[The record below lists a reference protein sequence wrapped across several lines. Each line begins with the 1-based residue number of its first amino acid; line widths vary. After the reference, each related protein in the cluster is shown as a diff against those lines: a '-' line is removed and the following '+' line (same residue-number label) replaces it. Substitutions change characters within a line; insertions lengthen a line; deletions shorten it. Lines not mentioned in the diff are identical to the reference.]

1 VNQLRTSLYYFVQ
14 FFSGGAFHAYGG
26 IWFASKGF
34 SATEIGALNSF
45 PIFLVLVSNI
55 FVGRIADRASDWRQV
70 IVVGAIA
77 SFMFSTGLLVSDDY
91 YPIFAF
97 WSLALVAQSL
107 IVPVGDGAAMFLTQ
121 QGRAQIGTLRGL
133 STVGYLVSLFVTGY
147 VIQGFG
153 GAAFALLF
161 VGFSAMR
168 ALGATL
174 LPHFKTLSEQGA
186 NSKPLG
192 LSLFCNY
199 FLSLPLLGWS
209 IVYATHQVLNSFIAL
224 LFKQQGIAES
234 TIGWL
239 LASGAMTEALVF
251 FLFQH
256 VAKRFD
262 LRLMILLSCSVAVV
276 RWLAMAQEPSL
287 PILFGLQLLHGITYA
302 LGFVSCVS
310 FIGRHTSS
318 GNAAEAQSLFNVMQM
333 VSAIVVIT
341 LFGGLVDA
349 YGSKAYYGSAGV
361 ALIGALVA
369 VYGLGLREREIS
381 R

>member
-1 VNQLRTSLYYFVQ
+1 MNQFRISLYYFFQ

-34 SATEIGALNSF
+34 SANEIGALNSF
-45 PIFLVLVSNI
+45 PIFLVLLSNI

-70 IVVGAIA
+70 IVIGATA
-77 SFMFSTGLLVSDDY
+77 SFLFSVGLLFFDDY
-91 YPIFAF
+91 VPIFVF
-97 WSLALVAQSL
+97 WSLALIAQSL
-107 IVPVGDGAAMFLTQ
+107 LVPVGDGAAMFLTQ

-147 VIQGFG
+147 AIEGFG
-153 GAAFALLF
+153 GAAFAMLF
-161 VGFSAMR
+161 VGFSALR
-168 ALGATL
+168 ALGAAV
-174 LPHFKTLSEQGA
+174 LPNFKSPLERLADTP
-186 NSKPLG
+186 PLG
-192 LSLFCNY
+192 FTLFRNY

-224 LFKQQGIAES
+224 LFKQQGIEES
-234 TIGWL
+234 VIGWL
-239 LASGAMTEALVF
+239 LASGAATEALVF

-262 LRLMILLSCSVAVV
+262 LRLMILLSCCVAVV
-276 RWLAMAQEPSL
+276 RWIAMAQEPSL
-287 PILFGLQLLHGITYA
+287 PVLFGLQLLHGITYA

-310 FIGRHTSS
+310 FIGRQTSS

-341 LFGGLVDA
+341 LFGGLVEA
-349 YGSKAYYGSAGV
+349 YGSGAYYGSAVV
-361 ALIGALVA
+361 ALIGILVVA
-369 VYGLGLREREIS
+369 YGLRSTPLR
-381 R
+381 